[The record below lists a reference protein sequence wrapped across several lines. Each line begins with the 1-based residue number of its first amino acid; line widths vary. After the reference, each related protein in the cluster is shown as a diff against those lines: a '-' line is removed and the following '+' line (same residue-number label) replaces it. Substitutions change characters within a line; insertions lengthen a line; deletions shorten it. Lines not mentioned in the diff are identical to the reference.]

1 MARNTWHVLC
11 NNSYQTKDWIKLIIE
26 TKKDVGK
33 EDFLNRQK
41 K

>member
-11 NNSYQTKDWIKLIIE
+11 NNSYQTIDWIRLIIGN
-26 TKKDVGK
+26 KKRVGK
-33 EDFLNRQK
+33 EGFLNRQK